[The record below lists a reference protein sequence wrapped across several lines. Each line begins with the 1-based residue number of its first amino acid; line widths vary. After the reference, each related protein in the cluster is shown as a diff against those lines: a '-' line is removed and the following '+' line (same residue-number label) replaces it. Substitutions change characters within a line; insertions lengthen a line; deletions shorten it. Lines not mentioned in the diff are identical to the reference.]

1 MLTTDYI
8 IIGLLVGLAFIA
20 WRILQTILALKTSV
34 DGLRQTI
41 IDESVKQT
49 STLDL
54 SLKSVEN
61 GFKVGNDALRQTII
75 DESAK
80 QTSTLDSSL
89 KTIDK
94 SLHETIDVL

>member
-1 MLTTDYI
+1 LFRHLFEEFMLTTDYI
-8 IIGLLVGLAFIA
+8 VIALLALIAFVA
-20 WRILQTILALKTSV
+20 WRILQTMLALKTS
-34 DGLRQTI
+34 I
-41 IDESVKQT
+41 
-49 STLDL
+49 
-54 SLKSVEN
+54 
-61 GFKVGNDALRQTII
+61 DALRQTVA